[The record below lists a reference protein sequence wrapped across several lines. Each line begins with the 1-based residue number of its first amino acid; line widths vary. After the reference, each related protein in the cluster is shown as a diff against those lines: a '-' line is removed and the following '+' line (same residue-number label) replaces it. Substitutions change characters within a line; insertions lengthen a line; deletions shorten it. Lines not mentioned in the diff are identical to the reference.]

1 MQLEQEVQNRLPKE
15 VSDKVFSLFLL
26 DFFVVVLCFHF
37 CFSQMMLSTLLQN
50 DDCNLFSCEAKE
62 TKEGTFLQNSSV
74 EQFCT
79 TLLDNK
85 QTAKGKELSK
95 SKEQRALGNNIR
107 LYIRRQEEHS
117 SHYLLLDI
125 SKVFPRHVEGVRT
138 T

>member
-50 DDCNLFSCEAKE
+50 DDCNLFSCEV
-62 TKEGTFLQNSSV
+62 GNQGRNFPS